1 MKWIAAPLVA
11 ALIAVG
17 CVGGGSAA
25 DPESALSLVGPGG
38 VVAIGDPIDEAKK
51 AFPAP
56 KGVQPDDAPLA
67 LSFLYS
73 TGWSWTG
80 PDGESFEAATKDGK
94 IVMLAHG
101 KENMM
106 DSSKE
111 LDAQHRHAG
120 KETRKAENRAAL
132 LAVWDRG
139 EYARF
144 LLVIKES
151 LPLMGQGGGTMI
163 GRVDDLKLLNFR
175 ADDPESFVKALELVL
190 EKAPRSDT
198 NAPKTTQPGE

>member
-1 MKWIAAPLVA
+1 MKWLA
-11 ALIAVG
+11 ALVIAVLTAIG

-25 DPESALSLVGPGG
+25 DPKSALSLVGPGG
-38 VVAIGDPIDEAKK
+38 VVAIGDPIEAAKE

-56 KGVQPDDAPLA
+56 KGVKPQEAPLA
-67 LSFLYS
+67 LAFLYS
-73 TGWSWTG
+73 TGWSWTA

-101 KENMM
+101 REKML

-111 LDAQHRHAG
+111 MHAQHQHAG
-120 KETRKAENRAAL
+120 KETRMAENRAAL
-132 LAVWDRG
+132 LAIWDRG

-144 LLVIKES
+144 LLVIKQA

-190 EKAPRSDT
+190 EKAQGKDSK
-198 NAPKTTQPGE
+198 APKTTQPGG